1 MSLPPDGILAELVAE
16 CHSQLLPFANSDKVF
31 CSECASRHR
40 DSHPRLTESVDRLFK
55 FDRRMLVPPTRSGV
69 AHNSETPAF
78 TLIDNGEIVRSGMT
92 EHECKLNLVW
102 YISQCALYRDTL
114 LSFTP
119 GVSLGV
125 LESFCQLRPAPANRS
140 LLRP

>member
-1 MSLPPDGILAELVAE
+1 MESSQSQWPNVT
-16 CHSQLLPFANSDKVF
+16 HSSCSSQGATRYSVLNVLLDIEISP
-31 CSECASRHR
+31 
-40 DSHPRLTESVDRLFK
+40 PRLTESADRLLK

-119 GVSLGV
+119 GVSLRV